1 MADRLNA
8 AKESKMT
15 NQPAE
20 TATANTG
27 DRRRINALAALNLPR
42 YVLLPG
48 DPERVDFMA
57 SQWDTSEVIALP
69 RGYRAA
75 VGTYKGVRIGAVST
89 MMGAPSLD
97 IVLGDLVKL
106 GIDTF
111 IRVGTC
117 GTLKED
123 IEPGSLIIN
132 DSSVRLD
139 GTSHFYVR
147 NEFPAVASHEVT
159 FALVD
164 AAATHGFS
172 HRVGTGAT
180 TGSFIA
186 GQGRPGFNGYVAPEG
201 ERILEE
207 MKRAGVLNFEMETAA
222 LLTLARIYGLRAGA
236 ICSVIANRITGV
248 WDESGGV
255 ARACLVGAEAIRRLT
270 AWDQK
275 AREAGRAAIAAT
287 DV

>member
-1 MADRLNA
+1 
-8 AKESKMT
+8 MT
-15 NQPAE
+15 SQSTE

-57 SQWDTSEVIALP
+57 SQWETSEVIALP

-97 IVLGDLVKL
+97 IVLADLVKL

-132 DSSVRLD
+132 DASVRLD

-164 AAATHGFS
+164 AAATNGFS
-172 HRVGTGAT
+172 HCVGTGAT

-255 ARACLVGAEAIRRLT
+255 ARACLIGAEAIRRL
-270 AWDQK
+270 AEWDQR
-275 AREAGRAAIAAT
+275 AGEAGRMLITAT

>member
-1 MADRLNA
+1 M
-8 AKESKMT
+8 
-15 NQPAE
+15 
-20 TATANTG
+20 
-27 DRRRINALAALNLPR
+27 LA
-42 YVLLPG
+42 
-48 DPERVDFMA
+48 
-57 SQWDTSEVIALP
+57 
-69 RGYRAA
+69 
-75 VGTYKGVRIGAVST
+75 
-89 MMGAPSLD
+89 
-97 IVLGDLVKL
+97 DLVKL

-132 DSSVRLD
+132 DASVRLD

-164 AAATHGFS
+164 AAATNGFS
-172 HRVGTGAT
+172 HCVGTGAT

-255 ARACLVGAEAIRRLT
+255 ARACLIGAEAIRRL
-270 AWDQK
+270 AEWDQR
-275 AREAGRAAIAAT
+275 AGEAGRTLITAT

>member
-1 MADRLNA
+1 
-8 AKESKMT
+8 MT
-15 NQPAE
+15 SQSTE

-57 SQWDTSEVIALP
+57 SQWETSEVIALP

-97 IVLGDLVKL
+97 IVLADLVKL

-132 DSSVRLD
+132 DASVRLD

-164 AAATHGFS
+164 AAATNGFS
-172 HRVGTGAT
+172 HCVGTGAT

-236 ICSVIANRITGV
+236 I
-248 WDESGGV
+248 
-255 ARACLVGAEAIRRLT
+255 
-270 AWDQK
+270 
-275 AREAGRAAIAAT
+275 
-287 DV
+287 

>member
-1 MADRLNA
+1 
-8 AKESKMT
+8 MT
-15 NQPAE
+15 SQSTE

-57 SQWDTSEVIALP
+57 SQWETSEVIALP

-97 IVLGDLVKL
+97 IVLADLVKL

-132 DSSVRLD
+132 DASVRLD

-164 AAATHGFS
+164 AAATNGFS
-172 HRVGTGAT
+172 HCVGTGAT

-255 ARACLVGAEAIRRLT
+255 ARACLIGAEAIRRL
-270 AWDQK
+270 AEWDQR
-275 AREAGRAAIAAT
+275 AGEAGRTLITAT